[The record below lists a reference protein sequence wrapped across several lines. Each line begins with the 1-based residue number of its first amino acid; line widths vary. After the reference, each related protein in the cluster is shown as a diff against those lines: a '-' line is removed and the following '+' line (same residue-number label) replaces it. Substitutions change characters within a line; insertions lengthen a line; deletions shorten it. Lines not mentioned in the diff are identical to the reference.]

1 MTILKLTLQPSV
13 LSALLIAVE
22 EVVEP
27 ENDVSLLLVAL
38 GTAITDVTSVVMP
51 DAAAT
56 STARVVG
63 RQGGVNVCNCLL
75 DMKSRIGCGPQ
86 YDISA
91 SELLLPVIW
100 TCCEGHWMTQGSIL
114 AGGHSRGCWYRWP
127 ATLGALMQTSSMASK
142 VFLNVVV
149 RFGRCCPAVPMC
161 SAGLSKCTFLDS
173 PILFYLCWIS
183 KCSMF
188 REVGDST
195 NLNCISGN
203 CFVSRFYT
211 FGLKSRQHTG
221 FSLSLRALEAGSVR
235 PGRL

>member
-27 ENDVSLLLVAL
+27 ENDVSLLFAAL
-38 GTAITDVTSVVMP
+38 GTDITDVTSVVMP

-63 RQGGVNVCNCLL
+63 REGGANVCNWLL

-149 RFGRCCPAVPMC
+149 RFGRCCPAMPMC
-161 SAGLSKCTFLDS
+161 SAGLSKCTLLDLS
-173 PILFYLCWIS
+173 MPCYLCLVS
-183 KCSMF
+183 KCTGRWESLP
-188 REVGDST
+188 T
-195 NLNCISGN
+195 CIALQEIIPSLIFIYFWIEIDGRRRHN
-203 CFVSRFYT
+203 A
-211 FGLKSRQHTG
+211 
-221 FSLSLRALEAGSVR
+221 FSLSLRAGSVS
-235 PGRL
+235 PGMP